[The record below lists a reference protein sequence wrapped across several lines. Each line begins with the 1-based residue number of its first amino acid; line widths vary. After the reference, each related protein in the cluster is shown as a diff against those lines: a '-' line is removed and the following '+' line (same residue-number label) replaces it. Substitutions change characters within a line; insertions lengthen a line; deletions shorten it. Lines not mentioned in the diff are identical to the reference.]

1 MIFPSHVTSYKAPGA
16 SSSGSE
22 SYTLDYS
29 GLDEIR
35 KRQNEA
41 SATNAGKYKALYDG
55 DVGGSVSAGRRIR
68 DLISSIGSIEPVR
81 MASYSSNSSSNSD
94 GPVIG
99 GEHADLK
106 YLEAMTK
113 MAPAGGGG
121 GGAGRAG
128 APVGAGIVKAPPQ
141 SQPRVNLPNAGA
153 AKKLDKE
160 KKPGTHLM
168 TGEPPTFPYMT

>member
-1 MIFPSHVTSYKAPGA
+1 MIPPTHVTSYKAPSSR
-16 SSSGSE
+16 SSSNS
-22 SYTLDYS
+22 SYQLDYS

-35 KRQNEA
+35 KRQDEA
-41 SATNAGKYKALYDG
+41 GATSAARFKALYDG
-55 DVGGSVSAGRRIR
+55 DVGGSVAAGRRIR
-68 DLISSIGSIEPVR
+68 DLLSSIGSIEPVR
-81 MASYSSNSSSNSD
+81 MSSYSSSSSSDSD

-121 GGAGRAG
+121 GAGRAA
-128 APVGAGIVKAPPQ
+128 APAVGGMAKAPPQ
-141 SQPRVNLPNAGA
+141 AQPRVNLPTAGA

-160 KKPGTHLM
+160 KKPGLHMM
-168 TGEPPTFPYMT
+168 TGEPPTFPYMS

>member
-1 MIFPSHVTSYKAPGA
+1 MIFPTHVTSYKAPGSQ
-16 SSSGSE
+16 SSSSE
-22 SYTLDYS
+22 DYSLDYS

-41 SATNAGKYKALYDG
+41 SATNAARYKALYDG

-68 DLISSIGSIEPVR
+68 DLLSSIGSIEPVR
-81 MASYSSNSSSNSD
+81 VSSYRSSSSSDSD

-113 MAPAGGGG
+113 MAPAAG
-121 GGAGRAG
+121 GGAGGRA
-128 APVGAGIVKAPPQ
+128 APP
-141 SQPRVNLPNAGA
+141 VAGA
-153 AKKLDKE
+153 AAPIAPPRFKPPTAAEVKRGDRKDP
-160 KKPGTHLM
+160 KKPGLHMM
-168 TGEPPTFPYMT
+168 TGEPPSFLDMA